1 MVGEAAVSA
10 HDRQTDS
17 LEDSAMVDAAGAITA
32 IDGEHAIVVMD
43 ETGCGR
49 CHEEGGC
56 GGNNLGKMFCSTPR
70 TFRVLNPGNAL
81 VGDRVRVV
89 IGAGAVRRSALLA
102 YVVPLLA
109 LFGGALGGSALADE
123 PGAIAGA
130 IGGVLLA
137 WLALRHAQGRTPDQ
151 RFEPHIRY

>member
-1 MVGEAAVSA
+1 MPA
-10 HDRQTDS
+10 HDQQTDTS
-17 LEDSAMVDAAGAITA
+17 GNASMIDASGAITA
-32 IDGEHAIVVMD
+32 IDGEYALVVMD

-70 TFRVLNPGNAL
+70 SFRVLNPGNAR
-81 VGDRVRVV
+81 VGDRVNVV
-89 IGAGAVRRSALLA
+89 IGEGAVRRSALLA

-109 LFGGALGGSALADE
+109 LFAGALGGSALADE

-130 IGGVLLA
+130 ISGVLLA
-137 WLALRHAQGRTPDQ
+137 WLILRHAQGRRTADP
-151 RFEPHIRY
+151 RFAPHIRY